1 LNRNRVRLKLF
12 VALGVIVAT
21 WFSATAFCASPVPAG
36 LIFDPGALKPV
47 DSHTSLKVG
56 DKAPDFTLKDLHGKP
71 VSLADYRGKKNV
83 VLSFVPAAWT
93 PVCSKQWPGY
103 NIAKEYFDKNDAIVI
118 GISVDNSPTL
128 YAWTNDM
135 GKVWFPVLSDF
146 WPHGAVA
153 KKYGI
158 LRSDGTSE
166 RALIVVDKRGTIRYL
181 DVHDINKMPRL
192 EHLIKALENLGKG
205 Q

>member
-1 LNRNRVRLKLF
+1 MNRSLLKLF
-12 VALGVIVAT
+12 GTVIGVIAGICLST
-21 WFSATAFCASPVPAG
+21 TAYPTSQESGA
-36 LIFDPGALKPV
+36 LTFDPGTLKPV
-47 DSHTSLKVG
+47 DSGTPLKIG
-56 DKAPDFTLKDLHGKP
+56 DKAPDFTLTSLQGKT

-93 PVCSKQWPGY
+93 PVCSRQWPGY

-118 GISVDNSPTL
+118 GITVDNIPTL
-128 YAWTNDM
+128 HAWTEDM
-135 GKVWFPVLSDF
+135 GGLWFPVLSDF

-153 KKYGI
+153 TKFGI

-166 RALIVVDKRGTIRYL
+166 RALVVVDKRGTIRYL

-192 EHLIKALENLGKG
+192 EDLIKALEGVEKG
-205 Q
+205 R